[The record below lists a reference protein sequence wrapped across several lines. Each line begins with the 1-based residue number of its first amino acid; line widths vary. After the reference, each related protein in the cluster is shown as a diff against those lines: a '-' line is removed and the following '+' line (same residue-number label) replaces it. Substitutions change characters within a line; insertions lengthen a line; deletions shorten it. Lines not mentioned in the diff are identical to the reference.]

1 MKKIRISII
10 GFGVIGSGVAKVISK
25 KRDYIKHRHGI
36 DLELVG
42 IGELNGG
49 ITCEEG
55 IDPLEA
61 YNLAKTKEMEK
72 HPCWKEE
79 MSGIN
84 VIREVNSDIVV
95 ETTPTNIDS
104 GEPGLGHMMTAF
116 KNKRHVVTS
125 NKGPLAVAYKELIKT
140 AEENNVQFRFEASV
154 GGAMPVFNLG
164 RECLQANKILSIKGI
179 LNGTCN
185 YILTRMSAEGMSYEH
200 ALSEAQE
207 LGIAETNPSYD
218 VEGKDTACKLVI
230 LANEIFG
237 MDSTYKDVE
246 IEGITGITI
255 ESLKLASDKGYTI
268 KLIGEVEAEKL
279 RVAPRLVPKDHPL
292 AVGGTLNVMSLNTDL
307 AGEITITGKGAGAIE
322 TSSSILSDVINI
334 AKR

>member
-1 MKKIRISII
+1 MKKIRLSII

-42 IGELNGG
+42 IGERNGG
-49 ITCEEG
+49 IACEEG
-55 IDPLEA
+55 VDPTEA

-72 HPCWKEE
+72 HPCWKEG
-79 MSGIN
+79 MIGIN
-84 VIREVNSDIVV
+84 VIKEVNADIVI

-104 GEPGLGHMMTAF
+104 GEPGLSHMMTAF

-125 NKGPLAVAYKELIKT
+125 NKGPLAVAYKELIKA
-140 AEENNVQFRFEASV
+140 AEENDVQFRFEASV
-154 GGAMPVFNLG
+154 GGAMPVFNLV
-164 RECLQANKILSIKGI
+164 RECLQANKVLSIKGI

-185 YILTRMSAEGMSYEH
+185 YILTRMSTEGMSYEH

-218 VEGKDTACKLVI
+218 VEGMDTACKLVI
-230 LANEIFG
+230 LANEILG

-292 AVGGTLNVMSLNTDL
+292 AVRGTLNVMSLNTDL